1 MDFRLKGA
9 WIMLQALPKDGA
21 AADQVVGEVMAHQ
34 AFNRCGPWEREP
46 GDGH

>member
-21 AADQVVGEVMAHQ
+21 AADRVVGEVTAHQ
-34 AFNRCGPWEREP
+34 AYNRCGPWEREP